1 MAFQIKKKPLN
12 ESKSN
17 LVFILV
23 PINAVALNHP
33 LSEVVSFKSHS
44 ADGKRNEIQRSS
56 MASLAFAHPHTNSNQ

>member
-1 MAFQIKKKPLN
+1 MYSN
-12 ESKSN
+12 ESKTN
-17 LVFILV
+17 LIFILV

-56 MASLAFAHPHTNSNQ
+56 IASLAFAHPHTNSNQ